1 MAFGGDGGGSIGA
14 HFANENDNMTTSNG
28 MIVVY
33 NIPGCL
39 PTCVCVHKIVVSI
52 WMVFAMLSK
61 QNQLHLGAK

>member
-39 PTCVCVHKIVVSI
+39 PTCVC
-52 WMVFAMLSK
+52 A
-61 QNQLHLGAK
+61 